1 MRIVGIGL
9 GTEVQASA
17 CLFVDVVTHR
27 ILYRNSQYSKA
38 QVKKK
43 MKIKQSL
50 RKLLKQNRGMVGIEA
65 AIVLIAFVIVAAA
78 FAFMVVN
85 MGLFATQSSKQT
97 IQTGLSE
104 ASSPLV
110 VDGDIM
116 IRANTT
122 APYYVDAIMI
132 PLQVIGVRY
141 VPMDANSTQITLTVS
156 NQTAIAN
163 CYYGVNATTGNT
175 IDPYNA
181 TLDHLVTYTNA
192 TTLASGGT
200 TTAAELFIGASNN
213 NTSLD
218 SAEKGFLVVVFANQ
232 DRAIH
237 GQTIYVQIRP
247 EQGAPLA
254 VSFVVSAQL
263 SPGWSTVGS

>member
-1 MRIVGIGL
+1 MEL
-9 GTEVQASA
+9 GQKRYGSTMI
-17 CLFVDVVTHR
+17 LFVDVVTHR
-27 ILYRNSQYSKA
+27 VLYRNSQYSKA
-38 QVKKK
+38 QVNKK

-116 IRANTT
+116 VRANST
-122 APYYVDAIMI
+122 APYFVDAVMI

-141 VPMDANSTQITLTVS
+141 VPMDANSTQITVTVS
-156 NQTAIAN
+156 GQSAIAN
-163 CYYGVNATTGNT
+163 CYFGANAAVSGA
-175 IDPYNA
+175 IDPYNS
-181 TLDHLVTYTNA
+181 TLNDLVVAANT
-192 TTLASGGT
+192 TTLANSGAAT
-200 TTAAELFIGASNN
+200 SAELFIGNSNN

-218 SAEKGFLVVVFANQ
+218 SNEKGYLVVAFASQ

-263 SPGWSTVGS
+263 APGWSNAGS

>member
-1 MRIVGIGL
+1 M
-9 GTEVQASA
+9 
-17 CLFVDVVTHR
+17 LFVDVVTHR
-27 ILYRNSQYSKA
+27 VLYRNSQYSKA

-97 IQTGLSE
+97 IQTGISE

-116 IRANTT
+116 IHATNT
-122 APYYVDAIMI
+122 APYAVDSMVI

-141 VPMDANSTQITLTVS
+141 VPMDQNSTQVTVTVS
-156 NQTAIAN
+156 NGKISAAEAN
-163 CYYGVNATTGNT
+163 GYLGVNFYDPGLGN
-175 IDPYNA
+175 NA
-181 TLDHLVTYTNA
+181 TLDNLVTQVKTNVTSA
-192 TTLASGGT
+192 TGVFS
-200 TTAAELFIGASNN
+200 ELFIGNSNN
-213 NTSLD
+213 NTALD
-218 SAEKGFLVVVFANQ
+218 SNEKGYLVVDFVSATEQ
-232 DRAIH
+232 SLAM
-237 GQTIYVQIRP
+237 QTIYLQIRP
-247 EQGAPLA
+247 EQGVPLA
-254 VSFVVSAQL
+254 VSFVVPAQL
-263 SPGWSTVGS
+263 APGWSPVGT

>member
-1 MRIVGIGL
+1 M
-9 GTEVQASA
+9 
-17 CLFVDVVTHR
+17 LFVDVATHR
-27 ILYRNSQYSKA
+27 VLYRNSQYSYA

-43 MKIKQSL
+43 MRIKQTL

-85 MGLFATQSSKQT
+85 MGLFATQSGKQT

-116 IRANTT
+116 VHGNTT
-122 APYYVDAIMI
+122 APYYVDAVMI

-141 VPMDANSTQITLTVS
+141 VPMDNSSTEVTVTVS
-156 NQTAIAN
+156 GQSAIAN
-163 CYYGVNATTGNT
+163 CYEGANAAITAVV
-175 IDPYNA
+175 DPYNS
-181 TLDHLVTYTNA
+181 TLDNLVSNVQG
-192 TTLASGGT
+192 TTLFTGTPAETASV
-200 TTAAELFIGASNN
+200 LFIGNSNN

-218 SAEKGFLVVVFANQ
+218 SNEKGFLVIAFAPQ
-232 DRAIH
+232 DCAIH
-237 GQTIYVQIRP
+237 GQTVYVQIRP

-263 SPGWSTVGS
+263 APGWSSVGS

>member
-1 MRIVGIGL
+1 
-9 GTEVQASA
+9 
-17 CLFVDVVTHR
+17 
-27 ILYRNSQYSKA
+27 
-38 QVKKK
+38 VKKK
-43 MKIKQSL
+43 MKIRQSL
-50 RKLLKQNRGMVGIEA
+50 RKLLKQNRAMVGIEA

-104 ASSPLV
+104 ASSPLI

-116 IRANTT
+116 VRANTT
-122 APYYVDAIMI
+122 APYYVDAVMV

-163 CYYGVNATTGNT
+163 CYYGVNATTSST
-175 IDPYNA
+175 IDPYR
-181 TLDHLVTYTNA
+181 TTMDSLVSDVSQ
-192 TTLASGGT
+192 TTLSSGGN
-200 TTAAELFIGASNN
+200 TTAAEMFVGNSNN

-218 SAEKGFLVVVFANQ
+218 ANEKGFLVVNFAPQ
-232 DRAIH
+232 DRAVH
-237 GQTIYVQIRP
+237 GRTIYLQIRP
-247 EQGAPLA
+247 EQGAPISL
-254 VSFVVSAQL
+254 SFVVSAQL
-263 SPGWSTVGS
+263 APGWSNVGS

>member
-1 MRIVGIGL
+1 
-9 GTEVQASA
+9 
-17 CLFVDVVTHR
+17 
-27 ILYRNSQYSKA
+27 
-38 QVKKK
+38 

-50 RKLLKQNRGMVGIEA
+50 RKLLKQNRAMVGIEA

-85 MGLFATQSSKQT
+85 MGLFATQSGKQT

-116 IRANTT
+116 VRANTT
-122 APYYVDAIMI
+122 APYYVDALMV

-163 CYYGVNATTGNT
+163 CYYGVNATTDST
-175 IDPYNA
+175 IDPYS
-181 TLDHLVTYTNA
+181 TTMDSLVTDVGQTALSN
-192 TTLASGGT
+192 GGT
-200 TTAAELFIGASNN
+200 TTTAELFIGNSNN

-218 SAEKGFLVVVFANQ
+218 SNEKGFLVISFAPQ
-232 DRAIH
+232 DRAVH
-237 GQTIYVQIRP
+237 GQTIYLQIRP

-254 VSFVVSAQL
+254 VSFVVSPQL
-263 SPGWSTVGS
+263 APGWSTVGS

>member
-1 MRIVGIGL
+1 
-9 GTEVQASA
+9 
-17 CLFVDVVTHR
+17 
-27 ILYRNSQYSKA
+27 
-38 QVKKK
+38 

-116 IRANTT
+116 VRANTT
-122 APYYVDAIMI
+122 APYYVDAVMV

-141 VPMDANSTQITLTVS
+141 VPMDANSTQITVTVS
-156 NQTAIAN
+156 GQTAIAN
-163 CYYGVNATTGNT
+163 CYSGANATDTNT
-175 IDPYNA
+175 VDPYSTTMN
-181 TLDHLVTYTNA
+181 TLVTDVQQTSLSSNGTV
-192 TTLASGGT
+192 TT
-200 TTAAELFIGASNN
+200 AELFIGNSNN

-218 SAEKGFLVVVFANQ
+218 SNEKGFLMVCFAPA
-232 DRAIH
+232 DCAVH
-237 GQTIYVQIRP
+237 GQTIYIQIRP
-247 EQGAPLA
+247 EQDTPLSL
-254 VSFVVSAQL
+254 SFVVSPQL
-263 SPGWSTVGS
+263 APGWSTVGN